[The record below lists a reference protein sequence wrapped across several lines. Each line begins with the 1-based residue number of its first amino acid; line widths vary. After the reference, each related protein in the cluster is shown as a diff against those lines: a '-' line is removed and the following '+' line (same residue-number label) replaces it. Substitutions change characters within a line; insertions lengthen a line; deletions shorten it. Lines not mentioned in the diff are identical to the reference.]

1 MKKLQ
6 LFSLLWLTGLFAFS
20 FVPAFAQDAEEVI
33 PADEEIVAA
42 VEDVDPVAAI
52 EDAAVEVNE
61 EVEAIA
67 DDVAAEVE
75 DVENAVEDTAEDVAA
90 ETTEQVEDL
99 SALLNTEEV
108 QNAFSGFT
116 TEETAWIIWIFAG
129 MWIAGFLVAL
139 VFGILVII
147 AMWKIFTKAWEAG
160 WLAIIPIVNVYI
172 MYKIVGMKNWFW
184 YTIIAAFVWW
194 IIAGLLWEES
204 SAGGIVTLIASL
216 FSGIV
221 AVVAAYKLPRK
232 FGWGVFA
239 SVLYVL
245 FTGICILIL
254 GFGNYKY
261 EGKSEETIVEA

>member
-1 MKKLQ
+1 MKKL
-6 LFSLLWLTGLFAFS
+6 FSLFGIFWLLAF
-20 FVPAFAQDAEEVI
+20 VATPIYAQEEDVVLD
-33 PADEEIVAA
+33 DEQGIVAEA
-42 VEDVDPVAAI
+42 EDVD
-52 EDAAVEVNE
+52 AAVDEFNE

-67 DDVAAEVE
+67 DDVVAEVE
-75 DVENAVEDTAEDVAA
+75 DAEEAVEDTVEDVAEDV
-90 ETTEQVEDL
+90 ENVPSFFDD
-99 SALLNTEEV
+99 EEV
-108 QNAFSGFT
+108 QKTLGELDLSN
-116 TEETAWIIWIFAG
+116 EEAAWLAGLFAG
-129 MWIAGFLVAL
+129 MWIAGLLVAL

-160 WLAIIPIVNVYI
+160 WLAIIPIVNAYI
-172 MYKIVGMKNWFW
+172 MYKIAGMKNWFW
-184 YTIIAAFVWW
+184 YTLIVAFVCWL
-194 IIAGLLWEES
+194 IAGFLWES
-204 SAGGIVTLIASL
+204 DIAGYISIAASL

-221 AVVAAYKLPRK
+221 AIVAAYKLPRK